1 MGSLAEAI
9 TSWTRIVGRVRYES
23 TGRRGSSRGAPLQ
36 QRLVETPGEDVR
48 GRHLDDDRVRRRDRR
63 LFAVLRILLVEA
75 VARPPEARPPP
86 DQLRGGLDH
95 DAADLRP
102 IIRVKIDGHGDP
114 GGLAEVLYLA
124 AVVAGAGIDLVAR

>member
-36 QRLVETPGEDVR
+36 QRLVEAPGEDVR

-63 LFAVLRILLVEA
+63 LVPVLRILPVEA
-75 VARPPEARPPP
+75 VARLLAGAAPLDRP
-86 DQLRGGLDH
+86 RGGPGH
-95 DAADLRP
+95 DAPDMRA
-102 IIRVKIDGHGDP
+102 P
-114 GGLAEVLYLA
+114 GPA
-124 AVVAGAGIDLVAR
+124 ASHVDV

>member
-36 QRLVETPGEDVR
+36 QRLVEAPGEDVR

-75 VARPPEARPPP
+75 VPGLLVARPPLAPPCRA
-86 DQLRGGLDH
+86 LRH
-95 DAADLRP
+95 DVA
-102 IIRVKIDGHGDP
+102 
-114 GGLAEVLYLA
+114 GLAPVPR
-124 AVVAGAGIDLVAR
+124 VRVACA